1 MSNINSRQLP
11 DSTDPEETDARSP
24 GEMDGEMSATTTTST
39 ATTALAATTTTSMST
54 STPTRTQAPP
64 TSLYSTPSDR
74 QAVQVIQQAIQRPQS
89 MAAQYLQQMYAAQR
103 QHLLLQ
109 TAALQQQS
117 LATVQQTTLSGSR
130 QSTSPSPNGNV
141 PQSPSASQASIT
153 LPSSPVTAQLISRSQ
168 NPSSTATG
176 GTISQQ
182 AMLLG
187 NSSSTCSQAQ
197 MYLRT
202 QMLILTPAATVQ
214 SELPVISTAS
224 SQPASTQVQSLA
236 VRTNPASAPPAAQSV
251 PLKASSQGLALV
263 PSLPKMSICSLRPNQ
278 QAESCEGSPAS
289 EPRPTE
295 VTRLPSTHQ
304 LIVPTSYSPI
314 QPQAL
319 VKHQLHCTP
328 SHKGAHHQLIIQQ
341 PASALR
347 QVQPIALRVT
357 AQETPP
363 PSQHCVSIQTLT
375 TPTPATV
382 QSQHC
387 AAVSAATL
395 PNETSQAAMQQP
407 PQQTVVVSPA
417 PPQSPTCQS
426 PAIVIQPQA
435 ALVQSQPSSLRL
447 GPAQL
452 PSHVEPLPL
461 PVAITSTAALASSQA
476 SQHVVSL
483 PQTTPPNPVAPPT
496 SAQPL
501 SLQALAVPTGQVLLS
516 EEELP
521 VAEAL
526 VQMPF
531 QNLPPP
537 QTIAVDLKVQPA
549 ARTESP
555 AGQRLYM
562 AEGMCTEATR
572 EDGPLHLHR
581 NMTPTPPTLS
591 PSTRSEGN
599 SEDTATHKD
608 NCTDVSGFPCG
619 TSTGSTSV
627 IRSPGEPPYANSSP
641 PPLLPAVVRSAS
653 QHPPASLPGGPESQA
668 LQAIVKPHILTHLIE
683 GFVIQ
688 EGLEPFPGHVTQRC
702 APQVS
707 RSSLMVDQ
715 QATLPE
721 AQETKPNGGQQP
733 PCDAPM
739 DTEPPENSSDSDM
752 DDAPTAEGWFCAR
765 RHHDGTE
772 EGSMDVLECE
782 FCGKRGYAHTFLR
795 SKRFCS
801 MVCVRRFNVSCTKR
815 ISLLKADKSGR
826 WARRTDG
833 RRGRPP
839 SRPDGGSREHFLRQ
853 VTAPYNNAVD
863 GQPSR
868 EEEEEEPPVPMT
880 TRLRR
885 QTELERER
893 ERERGLVR
901 TREALGGVPSSPS
914 TAPPNPTLWT
924 VQEVWSFIYSL
935 PGCQDIAEEFRS
947 QEIDGQALLLLTEEH
962 LVNAMNIRL
971 GPALKICARIN
982 SLKGT

>member
-11 DSTDPEETDARSP
+11 DSTDPEETDTNSL
-24 GEMDGEMSATTTTST
+24 GEMDREMSVTTST
-39 ATTALAATTTTSMST
+39 STTTTTALAATTTTSPST
-54 STPTRTQAPP
+54 SIPTRTQAPP
-64 TSLYSTPSDR
+64 TSPYSTSTDR

-103 QHLLLQ
+103 QSLLLQ
-109 TAALQQQS
+109 TAALQQQQQS
-117 LATVQQTTLSGSR
+117 LATVQQTALSGSR
-130 QSTSPSPNGNV
+130 QSPSTSPSPNGSV
-141 PQSPSASQASIT
+141 PQSPTASQASIT
-153 LPSSPVTAQLISRSQ
+153 LPSSPVTAQLISRAQ

-176 GTISQQ
+176 GSISQQ

-187 NSSSTCSQAQ
+187 NGSSTCSQAQ

-202 QMLILTPAATVQ
+202 QMI
-214 SELPVISTAS
+214 
-224 SQPASTQVQSLA
+224 QSLA
-236 VRTNPASAPPAAQSV
+236 VRTNPPSALSAAQSV
-251 PLKASSQGLALV
+251 PLKASSQGLTLV
-263 PSLPKMSICSLRPNQ
+263 PSLPKMSICPLKPNLQ
-278 QAESCEGSPAS
+278 TESSETPPAS

-295 VTRLPSTHQ
+295 VTCLPSTHQ

-319 VKHQLHCTP
+319 VKHQLHCTT

-395 PNETSQAAMQQP
+395 PSDASQAALQQQS
-407 PQQTVVVSPA
+407 QQTVVVSPA

-426 PAIVIQPQA
+426 PAVVIQPQA
-435 ALVQSQPSSLRL
+435 ALVQSQPPSVRL
-447 GPAQL
+447 GPTHL
-452 PSHVEPLPL
+452 PLHVESLPL
-461 PVAITSTAALASSQA
+461 SVTITSTASPASSQA
-476 SQHVVSL
+476 SKHAALL
-483 PQTTPPNPVAPPT
+483 PQTTNAGPVAPPA
-496 SAQPL
+496 SVQPL
-501 SLQALAVPTGQVLLS
+501 SLQAMAVPTGQVLLS

-537 QTIAVDLKVQPA
+537 QTVAVDLKVQQA
-549 ARTESP
+549 APTESP
-555 AGQRLYM
+555 AGQRLYEV
-562 AEGMCTEATR
+562 EGMCTEEKR

-581 NMTPTPPTLS
+581 NRTPTPPTLS

-608 NCTDVSGFPCG
+608 NCTDVLTFPCVM
-619 TSTGSTSV
+619 STGSTSV
-627 IRSPGEPPYANSSP
+627 IRSPEEPPYASSSP

-653 QHPPASLPGGPESQA
+653 QHPPASLPGGPESQP

-688 EGLEPFPGHVTQRC
+688 EGLEPFP
-702 APQVS
+702 VS

-721 AQETKPNGGQQP
+721 AQETKSIGGQQP
-733 PCDAPM
+733 PCEVPR
-739 DTEPPENSSDSDM
+739 DTEPPENSTDSDM
-752 DDAPTAEGWFCAR
+752 DDAPTAN
-765 RHHDGTE
+765 DGTE
-772 EGSMDVLECE
+772 EGLMDVLECE

-801 MVCVRRFNVSCTKR
+801 MICVRRFNVSCTKR
-815 ISLLKADKSGR
+815 ISLLKADKTGR
-826 WARRTDG
+826 WARRTEG

-839 SRPDGGSREHFLRQ
+839 SRPDGSNREHFLRQ
-853 VTAPYNNAVD
+853 LGAPYNNVSD

-868 EEEEEEPPVPMT
+868 EEEEEEPPGPMT

-901 TREALGGVPSSPS
+901 TRETLGGTPSSPS
-914 TAPPNPTLWT
+914 AAPPNPTLWT

-962 LVNAMNIRL
+962 LMNAMNIRL

-982 SLKGT
+982 SLKDT

>member
-1 MSNINSRQLP
+1 M
-11 DSTDPEETDARSP
+11 DS
-24 GEMDGEMSATTTTST
+24 EMSVTTTTST
-39 ATTALAATTTTSMST
+39 ATTALAANTTTSTST

-109 TAALQQQS
+109 TAALQQQQS

-130 QSTSPSPNGNV
+130 QSPSTSPSPNGNM
-141 PQSPSASQASIT
+141 PQSPGTSQASIT

-168 NPSSTATG
+168 NPTSTATG
-176 GTISQQ
+176 GAISQQ

-187 NSSSTCSQAQ
+187 NGSSTCSQAQ

-202 QMLILTPAATVQ
+202 QMLILTPTATMGAVQ
-214 SELPVISTAS
+214 SELPVISSAS
-224 SQPASTQVQSLA
+224 SQPTSTQVQSLA
-236 VRTNPASAPPAAQSV
+236 VRANPPNALPAAQSV
-251 PLKASSQGLALV
+251 PLKASSQGLTLV
-263 PSLPKMSICSLRPNQ
+263 PSLPKMSICPLRPSQ
-278 QAESCEGSPAS
+278 QAESSDGPPAS
-289 EPRPTE
+289 EPRSTE
-295 VTRLPSTHQ
+295 VTRIPSTHQ

-319 VKHQLHCTP
+319 VKHQLHCTT

-341 PASALR
+341 PAGALR

-363 PSQHCVSIQTLT
+363 PSQHCVSIQSLT

-395 PNETSQAAMQQP
+395 PCETSQAAIQQQ

-435 ALVQSQPSSLRL
+435 ALVQSQPPSVRL

-452 PSHVEPLPL
+452 PSHVESLPL
-461 PVAITSTAALASSQA
+461 SVAITSTGTPVSSQA
-476 SQHVVSL
+476 AQHAVSL
-483 PQTTPPNPVAPPT
+483 PQTTAHNPIALPA

-501 SLQALAVPTGQVLLS
+501 SLQALSVPTGQVLLS
-516 EEELP
+516 EDELP

-537 QTIAVDLKVQPA
+537 QTIAVDLKVQQA
-549 ARTESP
+549 APTESP
-555 AGQRLYM
+555 AGQRLYE
-562 AEGMCTEATR
+562 AEGMCTEETR
-572 EDGPLHLHR
+572 EDGPLHLRR

-599 SEDTATHKD
+599 SEDTGTHKD

-619 TSTGSTSV
+619 TSTSSTSV

-653 QHPPASLPGGPESQA
+653 QHPPASLPGGPESQP

-688 EGLEPFPGHVTQRC
+688 EGLEPFPVN
-702 APQVS
+702 
-707 RSSLMVDQ
+707 RSSLMVEQ

-721 AQETKPNGGQQP
+721 AQETKSNGGQQP
-733 PCDAPM
+733 PCDVPM
-739 DTEPPENSSDSDM
+739 DTEPPENSTDSDM
-752 DDAPTAEGWFCAR
+752 DDTPTAE
-765 RHHDGTE
+765 DGTE

-801 MVCVRRFNVSCTKR
+801 MICVRRFNVSCTKR

-839 SRPDGGSREHFLRQ
+839 SRPDGGNREHFLRQ
-853 VTAPYNNAVD
+853 VAAPYNNAVD

-868 EEEEEEPPVPMT
+868 NEEEEDEPPVPMT

-914 TAPPNPTLWT
+914 SAPPNPTLWT

-962 LVNAMNIRL
+962 LMNAMNMRL

-982 SLKGT
+982 SLKDA